1 MMAVTRAMFPYSSVS
16 QIFVAPSP
24 VSDSTSEI
32 SKLKF
37 KSQFLRNQRLEVFST
52 SLKLLY
58 ARNTKMEM
66 AVYSNLG
73 TGPAH
78 PSAPSPCRKGWVLG
92 MLISIILPFCRN
104 KWGPLLSIKDKVE
117 EVVEI
122 ADQVADIVEEVAEA
136 VGKVADEVAD
146 HLPEGGKLQQVATFV
161 ENVAKETAK
170 DANVVDE
177 MIEKI
182 KNQVEEVEKE
192 VEEAVESFSEQV
204 TEQANG
210 KSEESKG

>member
-1 MMAVTRAMFPYSSVS
+1 MMPVTRAVFPDSSVG
-16 QIFVAPSP
+16 QIFLAPSP

-37 KSQFLRNQRLEVFST
+37 KSQFLRNQRLKVFGT

-66 AVYSNLG
+66 AVYNSHG

-78 PSAPSPCRKGWVLG
+78 PSSPSPWKGWVLG
-92 MLISIILPFCRN
+92 MLISIILPFCRS
-104 KWGPLLSIKDKVE
+104 KWGPLLLIKDKVE

-122 ADQVADIVEEVAEA
+122 ADHVADIVEEVAEE
-136 VGKVADEVAD
+136 VGKVAEEVAD
-146 HLPEGGKLQQVATFV
+146 HLPEGGKLQEVATFV

-177 MIEKI
+177 IIEKI
-182 KNQVEEVEKE
+182 KNQVEELEKE
-192 VEEAVESFSEQV
+192 VEEEVESLSEQL
-204 TEQANG
+204 TKQANG

>member
-177 MIEKI
+177 MIEK
-182 KNQVEEVEKE
+182 VEEVEKE

>member
-24 VSDSTSEI
+24 VPDSTSEI

-66 AVYSNLG
+66 AVYSSLG

-78 PSAPSPCRKGWVLG
+78 PSAPSPWKGWVLG

-104 KWGPLLSIKDKVE
+104 KWGALLLIKDKVE

-122 ADQVADIVEEVAEA
+122 ADQVADIVEEVAEE

-146 HLPEGGKLQQVATFV
+146 HLPEGGKLQQVATFI

-177 MIEKI
+177 IIEK
-182 KNQVEEVEKE
+182 VEGVEKE

>member
-1 MMAVTRAMFPYSSVS
+1 MMSVTRAMFPYSSVS
-16 QIFVAPSP
+16 QIFLAPSP

-32 SKLKF
+32 SKLKL

-52 SLKLLY
+52 SLNLLY

-66 AVYSNLG
+66 AVYNSLG

-78 PSAPSPCRKGWVLG
+78 PSAPSPWKGWVLG

-104 KWGPLLSIKDKVE
+104 KWGAVLLIKDKVE
-117 EVVEI
+117 QVVEI
-122 ADQVADIVEEVAEA
+122 ADHVADIVEEVAEE
-136 VGKVADEVAD
+136 VGKVAEEVAD

-177 MIEKI
+177 IIEKI

-192 VEEAVESFSEQV
+192 VEEEVESFSEQL
-204 TEQANG
+204 TEHANG